1 MESALD
7 SPNHLSA
14 SLTEVIEVDWTAT
27 SDCLP
32 GLSSPLTLPIIK
44 LILVPEALFKWQGT
58 FGTWRRSMEK
68 RMKGFRK
75 PGLFGSESLHDS

>member
-7 SPNHLSA
+7 SPNHLSP
-14 SLTEVIEVDWTAT
+14 SLTEVIEVDWTTT

-44 LILVPEALFKWQGT
+44 LILVHEALFKWQGT
-58 FGTWRRSMEK
+58 FGTWRRMPGEK
-68 RMKGFRK
+68 VEAWRK
-75 PGLFGSESLHDS
+75 E